1 MKLHLVSAAVL
12 AASLAFPLAAHAQG
26 VPDGVSHGAYVGA
39 QAAGPVGGLVGGV
52 VGGVIGGVNGALG
65 IRRGRLFAWRPGLSS
80 SLPAQT
86 LPPRSPYSPHP
97 YGLNSPRCQLSRNPA

>member
-1 MKLHLVSAAVL
+1 VL

-65 IRRGRLFAWRPGLSS
+65 IH
-80 SLPAQT
+80 PAA
-86 LPPRSPYSPHP
+86 YSPGVPVYRHH
-97 YGLNSPRCQLSRNPA
+97 YLRRHYRHVRRIRHTHTG